1 MTDWARIREG
11 FARLTHV
18 VVVVTSEAPR
28 PVTVT
33 DIIWIGCPVHLHGW
47 KNISIVD
54 GEDGVDSLIDLGL
67 LVFQNL
73 REVLGIIRFDELT
86 DLLMHV
92 LIPLVLLD
100 QRVQGKLLDPGQ
112 FWGNISTRHNLIYGR
127 FRWKKDVR
135 RTVVTIHAVHE
146 ADWQFVQFFLGN
158 AD

>member
-54 GEDGVDSLIDLGL
+54 GEDAVDDLIDLGL
-67 LVFQNL
+67 LISQHL
-73 REVLGIIRFDELT
+73 RKVLGIIRFDELT
-86 DLLMHV
+86 DLLAHV
-92 LIPLVLLD
+92 L
-100 QRVQGKLLDPGQ
+100 
-112 FWGNISTRHNLIYGR
+112 FLIIAS
-127 FRWKKDVR
+127 D
-135 RTVVTIHAVHE
+135 
-146 ADWQFVQFFLGN
+146 
-158 AD
+158 

>member
-54 GEDGVDSLIDLGL
+54 GEDAVDDLIDLGL
-67 LVFQNL
+67 LISQHL
-73 REVLGIIRFDELT
+73 RKVLGIIRFDELT
-86 DLLMHV
+86 DLLAHV
-92 LIPLVLLD
+92 L
-100 QRVQGKLLDPGQ
+100 
-112 FWGNISTRHNLIYGR
+112 FLIIAG
-127 FRWKKDVR
+127 D
-135 RTVVTIHAVHE
+135 
-146 ADWQFVQFFLGN
+146 
-158 AD
+158 

>member
-54 GEDGVDSLIDLGL
+54 GEDAVDGLIDLGL
-67 LVFQNL
+67 LISQHL
-73 REVLGIIRFDELT
+73 RKILGIIRFDELT
-86 DLLMHV
+86 DLLTHV
-92 LIPLVLLD
+92 L
-100 QRVQGKLLDPGQ
+100 
-112 FWGNISTRHNLIYGR
+112 FLIIAG
-127 FRWKKDVR
+127 D
-135 RTVVTIHAVHE
+135 
-146 ADWQFVQFFLGN
+146 
-158 AD
+158 